1 MKRAGPSR
9 GALPGTGGARLRL
22 SALLRTMAALCLPA
36 LLALAG
42 TAPRRVLVGINRD
55 YPPYEYLDAS
65 GHPAGYDVDL
75 LRALAEV
82 EGLDLEFRADT
93 WDGTLQAFRAG
104 RLDML
109 AGMLHSQAREA
120 FADFST
126 PHLVVHYSIFVRRG
140 DPRVRGEADLAGL
153 HTLVERGSQM
163 DDHLR
168 AAGLGP
174 FLVPVDS
181 EPEALRRLAAG
192 QGDAAV
198 APQLEG
204 LVLAKQDHLGI
215 QSVGGP
221 VFTRQLCF
229 ATRKGDAE
237 LLFRLNTGLAILN
250 QTGRY
255 AELYQGWF
263 GHLEPDPRE
272 GRALARRALAILGLV
287 AAALILVALWN
298 RSLRRQVA
306 QATAR
311 LHQANREIRDREAF
325 LDTVVENLPVAVFG
339 KDPRRNYAFTLW
351 NARSEQIFGLAKAE
365 VMGRTDQDFFPR
377 AQAEAFQSKD
387 EEVIRAGRILEI
399 PEERVLSRSRG
410 EIVLHTRKVPLFDET
425 GVPILILGIS
435 EDITDQ
441 RTMEEALRQAQ
452 KLESLGVL
460 AGGIAHDFN
469 NLLTAILGNLGLA
482 GLHAPEGHPALPFLR
497 NAEATALRAA
507 ELTRQMLAYSGKGVF
522 EVRPVDLNQAAGEM
536 ASLLKVSISK
546 KVALRF
552 RFAEGLPAIEADAA
566 QLQQVV
572 MNLVTNASEAIG
584 EDEGE
589 ILLAT
594 GMAEV
599 DAAQAAALH
608 PGSPIPPGRY
618 VFLEVEDS
626 GTGMAPEVL
635 SRIFDPFFTTK
646 FTGRG
651 LGLSA
656 MLGILRAHHAG
667 IGIRSE
673 PGRGTGFRLF
683 FPASSAGAA
692 KAERPTSPAIPLRER
707 GTILLA
713 DDEPEVRASTAAMLR
728 GAGFEVLE
736 AADGQ
741 EAREICQR
749 HGERIRAVLMDLT
762 MPRMDGRSAARVILA
777 ADPRVRI
784 ILTSGFPVDS
794 DVPAPMDAQ
803 LAGFLRKPYQLKDL
817 LAALQRAL
825 EST

>member
-1 MKRAGPSR
+1 
-9 GALPGTGGARLRL
+9 
-22 SALLRTMAALCLPA
+22 
-36 LLALAG
+36 
-42 TAPRRVLVGINRD
+42 
-55 YPPYEYLDAS
+55 
-65 GHPAGYDVDL
+65 
-75 LRALAEV
+75 
-82 EGLDLEFRADT
+82 
-93 WDGTLQAFRAG
+93 
-104 RLDML
+104 
-109 AGMLHSQAREA
+109 
-120 FADFST
+120 
-126 PHLVVHYSIFVRRG
+126 
-140 DPRVRGEADLAGL
+140 
-153 HTLVERGSQM
+153 
-163 DDHLR
+163 
-168 AAGLGP
+168 
-174 FLVPVDS
+174 
-181 EPEALRRLAAG
+181 
-192 QGDAAV
+192 
-198 APQLEG
+198 
-204 LVLAKQDHLGI
+204 
-215 QSVGGP
+215 
-221 VFTRQLCF
+221 
-229 ATRKGDAE
+229 
-237 LLFRLNTGLAILN
+237 
-250 QTGRY
+250 
-255 AELYQGWF
+255 
-263 GHLEPDPRE
+263 
-272 GRALARRALAILGLV
+272 
-287 AAALILVALWN
+287 
-298 RSLRRQVA
+298 
-306 QATAR
+306 
-311 LHQANREIRDREAF
+311 
-325 LDTVVENLPVAVFG
+325 
-339 KDPRRNYAFTLW
+339 
-351 NARSEQIFGLAKAE
+351 
-365 VMGRTDQDFFPR
+365 MGRTDQDFFPQ
-377 AQAEAFQSKD
+377 AQAEAFRAKD

-460 AGGIAHDFN
+460 ARGIAHDFN

-594 GMAEV
+594 GMAEL

-683 FPASSAGAA
+683 FPASSAGVAR
-692 KAERPTSPAIPLRER
+692 AERPTSPAVPLRER

-741 EAREICQR
+741 EACEICQR
-749 HGERIRAVLMDLT
+749 QGSRIRAVLMDLT

-777 ADPRVRI
+777 ADPGVRI

-794 DVPAPMDAQ
+794 DIPTPTDAQ

>member
-1 MKRAGPSR
+1 
-9 GALPGTGGARLRL
+9 
-22 SALLRTMAALCLPA
+22 
-36 LLALAG
+36 
-42 TAPRRVLVGINRD
+42 VVGINRD

-82 EGLDLEFRADT
+82 EGLDLAFKADT

-109 AGMLHSQAREA
+109 AGMLHSRAREA

-140 DPRVRGEADLAGL
+140 DRRVQGEANLAGL

-174 FLVPVDS
+174 YLEPVDS

-272 GRALARRALAILGLV
+272 GRMLARRALVILGFV
-287 AAALILVALWN
+287 AAALILVAVWN
-298 RSLRRQVA
+298 RSLRRQVS

-311 LHQANREIRDREAF
+311 LHQANQEIRDREAH
-325 LDTVVENLPVAVFG
+325 LDAVIQNLPVAIFG

-351 NARSEQIFGLAKAE
+351 NARSEQIFGLRKTE
-365 VMGRTDQDFFPR
+365 VMGRSDHDFFPP
-377 AQAEAFQSKD
+377 AQAEAFRAKD
-387 EEVIRAGRILEI
+387 EEVVRTGRILDI
-399 PEERVLSRSRG
+399 PEERVLSRSLG
-410 EIVLHTRKVPLFDET
+410 EIVLHTRKVPLFDESGT
-425 GVPILILGIS
+425 PILLLGIS

-482 GLHAPEGHPALPFLR
+482 GLHAPEGHPAFPFLR
-497 NAEATALRAA
+497 NAEATTLRAA

-552 RFAEGLPAIEADAA
+552 QFAESLPAIEADAA

-584 EDEGE
+584 ESEGE

-594 GMAEV
+594 GMTEL

-608 PGSPIPPGRY
+608 PGSPIPSGRY
-618 VFLEVEDS
+618 VFLRVEDS
-626 GTGMAPEVL
+626 GAGMSPEVL

-646 FTGRG
+646 FSGRG

-667 IGIRSE
+667 IGIRSV
-673 PGRGTGFRLF
+673 PGRGTEFRLF
-683 FPASSAGAA
+683 FPEG
-692 KAERPTSPAIPLRER
+692 SPAPREARALPSPPPPLRER
-707 GTILLA
+707 GTILIA
-713 DDEPEVRASTAAMLR
+713 DDEPEVRAATATMLR
-728 GAGFEVLE
+728 GAGFEVME
-736 AADGQ
+736 ASDGQ
-741 EAREICQR
+741 EACELWRRE
-749 HGERIRAVLMDLT
+749 GDRIRAVLMDLT
-762 MPRMDGRSAARVILA
+762 MPRMDGRSAARAILEA
-777 ADPRVRI
+777 GPRVRI

-794 DVPAPMDAQ
+794 DARTPMDAG
-803 LAGFLRKPYQLKDL
+803 LAGFLQKPYQLKDL

-825 EST
+825 ESS

>member
-1 MKRAGPSR
+1 MRRAGIGR
-9 GALPGTGGARLRL
+9 GSLPAVEGILAWFHV
-22 SALLRTMAALCLPA
+22 LLRALVAFCLPT

-42 TAPRRVLVGINRD
+42 TAPRKVVVGINRD

-65 GHPAGYDVDL
+65 GRPAGYDVDL

-82 EGLDLEFRADT
+82 EDLQLEFRADT
-93 WDGTLQAFRAG
+93 WDGTLQAFRSG

-126 PHLVVHYSIFVRRG
+126 PHLVVHYSIFVRHGDRG
-140 DPRVRGEADLAGL
+140 IGGESDLPGHRV
-153 HTLVERGSQM
+153 LVERGSQM

-168 AAGLGP
+168 ASGLGA
-174 FLVPVDS
+174 FLEPVDS

-204 LVLAKQDHLGI
+204 LVLAKQDHLPI

-221 VFTRQLCF
+221 LFTRQLCF

-272 GRALARRALAILGLV
+272 GRALARRALAILGIV
-287 AAALILVALWN
+287 AAALILVAIWN
-298 RSLRRQVA
+298 RSLRRQVT

-311 LHQANREIRDREAF
+311 LHQANQEIRDREAH
-325 LDTVVENLPVAVFG
+325 LDAVIQNLPVAIFG
-339 KDPRRNYAFTLW
+339 KDPRRNYEFTLW
-351 NARSEQIFGLAKAE
+351 NARSEQIFGFGKAE
-365 VMGRTDQDFFPR
+365 VLGRSDHDLFPMRQAAFFR
-377 AQAEAFQSKD
+377 AKD
-387 EEVIRAGRILEI
+387 EEVVRSGRILDI
-399 PEERVLSRSRG
+399 PEERVLSRSLG
-410 EIVLHTRKVPLFDET
+410 EIILHTRKVPLFDAT
-425 GVPILILGIS
+425 GTPILLLGIS

-482 GLHAPEGHPALPFLR
+482 GLHAPEGHPARPFLR
-497 NAEATALRAA
+497 SAEATTLRAA

-552 RFAEGLPAIEADAA
+552 QFAEGLPAIEADAA

-584 EDEGE
+584 EEEGE

-594 GMAEV
+594 GRAEL

-608 PGSPIPPGRY
+608 PGSPIPPGPY
-618 VFLEVEDS
+618 VFLRVEDS
-626 GTGMAPEVL
+626 GAGMTPEVL

-646 FTGRG
+646 FSGRG

-667 IGIRSE
+667 IGIRTE
-673 PGRGTGFRLF
+673 PGRGTEFSLY
-683 FPASSAGAA
+683 FPESYPVAPPAA
-692 KAERPTSPAIPLRER
+692 APSGSPPPLRGR
-707 GTILLA
+707 GTILIA
-713 DDEPEVRASTAAMLR
+713 DDEPEVRATTAAVLR
-728 GAGFEVLE
+728 EAGFEVLE

-741 EAREICQR
+741 EAVELWQR
-749 HGERIRAVLMDLT
+749 GAERIRAVLMDLT
-762 MPRMDGRSAARVILA
+762 MPRMDGRSAAQAILA
-777 ADPRVRI
+777 VDPRVRI
-784 ILTSGFPVDS
+784 LLTSGFPADS
-794 DVPAPMDAQ
+794 EPRLAAGAE
-803 LAGFLRKPYQLKDL
+803 LAGFLPKPYQSKDL

-825 EST
+825 EPS